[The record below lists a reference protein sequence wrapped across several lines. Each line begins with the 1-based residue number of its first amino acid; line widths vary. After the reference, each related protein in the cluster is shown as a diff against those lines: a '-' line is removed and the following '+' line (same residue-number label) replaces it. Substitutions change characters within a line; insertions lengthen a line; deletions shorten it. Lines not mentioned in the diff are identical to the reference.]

1 MLFGEVDII
10 SCGSTPSTQE
20 SCRRNSIGS
29 HNSCLRRV
37 TKKL

>member
-10 SCGSTPSTQE
+10 LCASTPSTQE
-20 SCRRNSIGS
+20 SCRRNSVGS
-29 HNSCLRRV
+29 HLSSLRRV